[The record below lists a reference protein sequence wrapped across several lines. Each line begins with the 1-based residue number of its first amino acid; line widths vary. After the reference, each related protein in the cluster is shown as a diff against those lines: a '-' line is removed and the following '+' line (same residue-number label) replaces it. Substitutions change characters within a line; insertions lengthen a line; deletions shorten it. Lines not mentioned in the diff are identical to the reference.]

1 MSEYFYLISYLIT
14 LVRRRNVTYWCS
26 THYDLL
32 YSARMFVSTAV
43 VVVTEAGVS
52 GSKPKQCVL
61 VVVLGCLM
69 ADGHKRSNVGC
80 AGVGRLMIF
89 SGLWALTALFPSG
102 ARWPWNARQL
112 LGRCRQ
118 LRQVSL
124 RWLCCRWPPDAIQ
137 RCCLV
142 ACRLSAAGRLL

>member
-1 MSEYFYLISYLIT
+1 MSEYFYFFSYLIT

-26 THYDLL
+26 THFDLL

-61 VVVLGCLM
+61 AVVLSCLM
-69 ADGHKRSNVGC
+69 ADGHKGNVGC

-89 SGLWALTALFPSG
+89 SGLWALRALFPSG
-102 ARWPWNARQL
+102 G
-112 LGRCRQ
+112 GRGMQDSCRDG
-118 LRQVSL
+118 VSS
-124 RWLCCRWPPDAIQ
+124 CRW
-137 RCCLV
+137 
-142 ACRLSAAGRLL
+142 